1 MIDPHS
7 KNWQAVYLAWSQT
20 AYPTGG
26 SIFKCGGVQNS
37 YHYCNK
43 KMDVMMDKI
52 RITPG
57 LDALYKFQNY
67 FTKQQPVIVLPNMQ
81 LFVMAAKN
89 IHGVSHAITPGGG
102 FYPQFLWVSHD
113 K

>member
-1 MIDPHS
+1 
-7 KNWQAVYLAWSQT
+7 
-20 AYPTGG
+20 
-26 SIFKCGGVQNS
+26 
-37 YHYCNK
+37 
-43 KMDVMMDKI
+43 MDKI